1 MNRFYKVLL
10 SLISVPFLLCILLC
24 IALMVVIL
32 PMVVLFFPNILNIKE
47 CENLSIDI
55 DGLM

>member
-32 PMVVLFFPNILNIKE
+32 PMVVLFFPNILYIKE